1 LVRSYLTLL
10 RIPDVAKLTAWQ
22 LFARLPLG
30 MLSLAI
36 LLHVQATS
44 GSYAQAGVVVACVS
58 VAEAIVMPVTAR
70 LTGSHGVVVVT
81 MLAALTNGAAM
92 IGLAVAPPNLV
103 LTCALGAAVGASVP
117 PLMPVIRA
125 LYPQLVPAD
134 VVRALFALDTSA
146 QELIWVVGP
155 VAATFLATAVNTSAP
170 LFLCAA
176 VTIVGSAGFL
186 RGLKKRRPSIAR
198 NESAFGRILIQKP
211 VLLAMGTSL
220 TLVASYMALEVGVV
234 TEHGRDVLAGVAI
247 GLSSL
252 GSLIGGIVLG
262 HRHWGIRGLVTML
275 LVVAA
280 GTAVTGLVDPF
291 AFQMVALF
299 CSGFGFAPA
308 LAALYLMVS
317 SGVEEHAATET
328 FGWLNTGALAG
339 AAIGT
344 ALGGV
349 ASDAHGATGAYAVAT
364 LLAVLAALG
373 PPVLRLFGP
382 IRGLSA

>member
-1 LVRSYLTLL
+1 MRSYLVLL
-10 RIPDVAKLTAWQ
+10 RTPDVARLTAWQ

-70 LTGSHGVVVVT
+70 MTGSHGVVLVT
-81 MLAALTNGAAM
+81 LTAALINGAAM
-92 IGLAVAPPNLV
+92 IGLAVSPSNPFLM
-103 LTCALGAAVGASVP
+103 CALGAAVGASVP
-117 PLMPVIRA
+117 PLMPVVRA

-134 VVRALFALDTSA
+134 VVRNLFALDTAA

-155 VAATFLATAVNTSAP
+155 VAATFLATAVSTAAP
-170 LFLCAA
+170 LFLSAG
-176 VTIVGSAGFL
+176 VTVVGTAGFL
-186 RGLKKRRPSIAR
+186 HGLKKRRPTIAR
-198 NESAFGRILIQKP
+198 NESAFGRMLIQKP
-211 VLLAMGTSL
+211 VVLAMVTSL

-234 TEHGRDVLAGVAI
+234 TEYGRDGVVAGVAI

-252 GSLIGGIVLG
+252 GSLIGGIALG
-262 HRHWGIRGLVTML
+262 HRHWGMRGVVTML

-280 GTAVTGLVDPF
+280 GTAVTGLVDPL

-308 LAALYLMVS
+308 LAAVYLMVS

-344 ALGGV
+344 AIGGV
-349 ASDAHGATGAYAVAT
+349 ASDAYGASGAYAVAT
-364 LLAVLAALG
+364 ILAVLAALG
-373 PPVLRLFGP
+373 PPVLRLAGR